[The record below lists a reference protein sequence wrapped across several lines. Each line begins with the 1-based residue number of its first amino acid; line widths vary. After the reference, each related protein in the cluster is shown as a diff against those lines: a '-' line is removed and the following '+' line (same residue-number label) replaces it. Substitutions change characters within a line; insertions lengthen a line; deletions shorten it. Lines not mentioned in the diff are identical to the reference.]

1 MLQGVHFGEGRFA
14 NQDMMDFFPLW
25 TLLPFAT
32 LVLGI
37 AALPLLFPNAWGRH
51 SFQALVALGCAAPV
65 VGFLWLGGHHSH
77 LVGAAKSYLSFVATI
92 GALYITASGIFIS
105 GDIEATPRTNLA
117 FLVAGGILA
126 SLIGTTGASI
136 LLVRPLLRT
145 NRQREHRQ
153 HLVPFFILV
162 VSNAGGL
169 LTPLGDPPLLLGYLE
184 GVPFLWTLRLFP
196 YWALYVGSI
205 CAFMY
210 VIETRAYRRERA
222 RALELD
228 RAEVVPLT
236 IRGKRNIA
244 LLLAIVG
251 AVLLPSGFR
260 EATMVA
266 IAVVSY
272 FGTPRE
278 LHTQNGFSFGP
289 ILEVCILFAGLFA
302 CLAPIEVNLAHAAPD
317 LPIQRAWQLFWCSGF
332 LSSLLDN
339 APTYAAFAALARGLS
354 HGGVD
359 MVAGVSSIKLAA
371 VSVGSVVMGATT
383 YIGNGPNLMV
393 KAIAERAGYAMPS
406 FARYAMFAIAALVPI
421 HLVTTLAFVWLER

>member
-1 MLQGVHFGEGRFA
+1 MTES
-14 NQDMMDFFPLW
+14 FPLW
-25 TLLPFAT
+25 TLLPFGT

-37 AALPLLFPNAWGRH
+37 AGLPLLFPNAWGKH
-51 SFQALVALGCAAPV
+51 GFQALVALGCAAPV
-65 VGFLWLGGHHSH
+65 VGFLLLAGHQTH
-77 LVGAAKSYLSFVATI
+77 LTGAAKSYLSFVATI

-117 FLVAGGILA
+117 FLLGGGILA

-145 NRQREHRQ
+145 NHQRVHRQ

-205 CAFMY
+205 CTFMY
-210 VIETRAYRRERA
+210 FVETRAYRREPA
-222 RALELD
+222 RALEQD
-228 RAEVVPLT
+228 KAEVVPLAV
-236 IRGKRNIA
+236 RGKRNIA

-266 IAVVSY
+266 IAAISY
-272 FGTPRE
+272 FGTPRD

-289 ILEVCILFAGLFA
+289 IVEVCILFAGLFA

-317 LPIQRAWQLFWCSGF
+317 LPIQRAWQLFWCSGS

-339 APTYAAFAALARGLS
+339 APTYAAFAALAKGLS
-354 HGGVD
+354 RGEPD
-359 MVAGVSSIKLAA
+359 LVAGISSVKLAA

-393 KAIAERAGYAMPS
+393 KAIAERAGYVMPS
-406 FARYAMFAIAALVPI
+406 FGRYAMFAIAALVPI
-421 HLVTTLAFVWLER
+421 HIVTTVAFVLLER

>member
-1 MLQGVHFGEGRFA
+1 MTEL
-14 NQDMMDFFPLW
+14 FPVW
-25 TLLPFAT
+25 TLLPFAV

-37 AALPLLFPNAWGRH
+37 AALPLLLPNAWGNH
-51 SFQALVALGCAAPV
+51 AFQALVALGCAAPV
-65 VGFLWLGGHHSH
+65 VGFLLLAGHHRH
-77 LVGAAKSYLSFVATI
+77 LASAATSYLSFVATI
-92 GALYITASGIFIS
+92 GALYVTASGIFIA
-105 GDIEATPRTNLA
+105 GDIQATPRTNLA
-117 FLVAGGILA
+117 FLAGGGLLA

-145 NRQREHRQ
+145 NRQRVHRQ
-153 HLVPFFILV
+153 HIIPFFILV

-210 VIETRAYRRERA
+210 VIETRAYRREPES
-222 RALELD
+222 ALQRD
-228 RAEVVPLT
+228 KAEVVPLT
-236 IRGKRNIA
+236 IHGKRNV
-244 LLLAIVG
+244 LLLLGIVG

-260 EATMVA
+260 EATMIA
-266 IAVVSY
+266 IATLSY

-278 LHTQNGFSFGP
+278 VHTSNGFSFGP
-289 ILEVCILFAGLFA
+289 IAEVCLLFAGLFA
-302 CLAPIEVNLAHAAPD
+302 CLAPIEVNLAHAARD
-317 LPIQRAWQLFWCSGF
+317 LPLQRAWQLFWCSGL

-354 HGGVD
+354 HGQSD
-359 MVAGVSSIKLAA
+359 LVAGVSTIKLAA

-393 KAIAERAGYAMPS
+393 KAIAERDGFVMPS

-421 HLVTTLAFVWLER
+421 HLVTTLAFVWLDR